1 MVHTATS
8 THPPPRVCPGSL
20 AVVVLARLLFKAEID
35 NLGYIPCT
43 PDVSV
48 AAMGQTPIIKAFPS
62 FPATAAVVHIDTQ
75 LIARPSPL
83 RLPVEGGFLEG
94 SLRSFAQYLPR
105 NRREPLQ
112 EVWAT

>member
-8 THPPPRVCPGSL
+8 THPRCPGPL
-20 AVVVLARLLFKAEID
+20 AVVVLARVLLEAEIG

-43 PDVSV
+43 RDACV
-48 AAMGQTPIIKAFPS
+48 AAVGQTPFAKVFPS
-62 FPATAAVVHIDTQ
+62 IPATAAVVHIATQ
-75 LIARPSPL
+75 LTARPSPL
-83 RLPVEGGFLEG
+83 RLPVEGVFLEG